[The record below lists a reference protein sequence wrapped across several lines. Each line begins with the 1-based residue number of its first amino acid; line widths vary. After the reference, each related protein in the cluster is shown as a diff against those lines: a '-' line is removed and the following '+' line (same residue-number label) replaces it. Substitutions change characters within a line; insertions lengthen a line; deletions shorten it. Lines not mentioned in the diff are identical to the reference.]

1 MKSKSWLE
9 FIRELNRNAVLV
21 RRMCSQSKSRF
32 TRVVFPVPTS
42 PVSVMNPLRACIPYI
57 SPDSAS
63 SICLVRNRNR
73 GSGLTLNGFSFSPKK
88 LLYIFVWSS
97 PPTLSYPFLRCLF
110 SRRYR
115 KTSGREC
122 QLNPSETWC
131 VVNLYPPTLFVVS
144 RYAVY
149 PSKKLA
155 SRPSGLPID
164 PPANTLLKLGFA
176 RPGAVSA
183 FRLRENPPCMSPL
196 QTRVKLLL
204 AEPVT

>member
-1 MKSKSWLE
+1 MKEKRWVE
-9 FIRELNRNAVLV
+9 FMRELNRNAVLV

-63 SICLVRNRNR
+63 SICLVRNRYR

-88 LLYIFVWSS
+88 LLYIIFWSS
-97 PPTLSYPFLRCLF
+97 PPTLPCRFLRCFF

-115 KTSGREC
+115 KTSGRVC

-131 VVNLYPPTLFVVS
+131 VVKLYPPTLFVVS

-149 PSKKLA
+149 PSEKLA
-155 SRPSGLPID
+155 FRPSSLPID
-164 PPANTLLKLGFA
+164 PPANTIFKLGFA
-176 RPGAVSA
+176 RPDTVYA
-183 FRLRENPPCMSPL
+183 LLLCENPP
-196 QTRVKLLL
+196 RK
-204 AEPVT
+204 